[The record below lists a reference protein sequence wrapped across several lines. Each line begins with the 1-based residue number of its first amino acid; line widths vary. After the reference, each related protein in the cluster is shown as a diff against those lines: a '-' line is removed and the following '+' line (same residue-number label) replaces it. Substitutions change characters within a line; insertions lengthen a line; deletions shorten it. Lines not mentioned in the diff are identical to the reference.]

1 VIARDYNINY
11 YGRDLRK
18 ESQDDHEEDLDG
30 HGVPHYKL
38 PAEADNATVEP
49 RGHPE

>member
-18 ESQDDHEEDLDG
+18 ESQDDHEEDVVR
-30 HGVPHYKL
+30 HGLSHYKL
-38 PAEADNATVEP
+38 PAEADHAAVEP
-49 RGHPE
+49 RSHHQ